1 MFLILFCLFVTIK
14 NWAMRQRTNAHK
26 FVICNFNTQNHLK
39 MAKICILRPKN
50 ATFIQSHNPGPLQ
63 HTFMTPSL
71 CVLRPRNV
79 KSNFQKYFEI
89 FIFGG
94 FGRFWAISNHSASY
108 GSSLRHQHSDRKW
121 SFSPRGASC
130 RLLYRLEIK
139 HYLSGSHSNNTIS
152 KYMSVVARRNQ
163 PTPSEED
170 TSLFWWYFGA

>member
-1 MFLILFCLFVTIK
+1 
-14 NWAMRQRTNAHK
+14 MRQRTNAHK

-50 ATFIQSHNPGPLQ
+50 VTFIQSYNPGPLQ

-94 FGRFWAISNHSASY
+94 FGRF
-108 GSSLRHQHSDRKW
+108 
-121 SFSPRGASC
+121 
-130 RLLYRLEIK
+130 
-139 HYLSGSHSNNTIS
+139 
-152 KYMSVVARRNQ
+152 
-163 PTPSEED
+163 
-170 TSLFWWYFGA
+170 

>member
-1 MFLILFCLFVTIK
+1 MFLILFCLFVTIE

-50 ATFIQSHNPGPLQ
+50 VTFIQSYNPGPLQ

-94 FGRFWAISNHSASY
+94 FGRFWVTLNHSAPLGWYFHHYFPFHFFFPFSVATF
-108 GSSLRHQHSDRKW
+108 SHRRSARIKKLISRKLLKM
-121 SFSPRGASC
+121 AT
-130 RLLYRLEIK
+130 LLYWSDLRFLIW
-139 HYLSGSHSNNTIS
+139 G
-152 KYMSVVARRNQ
+152 V
-163 PTPSEED
+163 
-170 TSLFWWYFGA
+170 